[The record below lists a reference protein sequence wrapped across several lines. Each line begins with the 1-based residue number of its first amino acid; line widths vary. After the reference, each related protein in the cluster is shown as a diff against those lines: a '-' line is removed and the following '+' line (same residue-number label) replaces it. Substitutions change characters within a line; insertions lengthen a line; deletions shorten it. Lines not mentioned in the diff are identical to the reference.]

1 MISMKKRL
9 LLIAAALIIAL
20 AGYLKGSF
28 DADMRHES
36 FSYAENALK
45 KTGLP
50 EKYAPSYCL
59 HGFTGFRDTFLQ
71 VKFIVQYQKDRE
83 ELLGKMASAKGWHIA
98 QVQGDSYLEFQQLCM
113 WEYADVL
120 DVPEDIVF
128 DAWFYRET
136 DEPASW
142 SKHVSSGSLEDI
154 GQVGNGFE
162 FAVYDL
168 ETGLFIFVDQ
178 FG

>member
-1 MISMKKRL
+1 
-9 LLIAAALIIAL
+9 
-20 AGYLKGSF
+20 
-28 DADMRHES
+28 
-36 FSYAENALK
+36 
-45 KTGLP
+45 
-50 EKYAPSYCL
+50 
-59 HGFTGFRDTFLQ
+59 
-71 VKFIVQYQKDRE
+71 
-83 ELLGKMASAKGWHIA
+83 
-98 QVQGDSYLEFQQLCM
+98 M

-128 DAWFYRET
+128 DAWFYRKT

-142 SKHVSSGSLEDI
+142 SKHVSSGSLKDI